1 MLIFMPETTTMKD
14 SMMTLAV
21 QDAIEWSLLHG
32 VGLKTSSATAMHCAF
47 SFAPTLIQRERF
59 ELLKSIVPLMGKLI
73 HGVSQDHDF
82 LTASIAPLADQGA
95 DDFFASL
102 LALHNELDHH
112 QARRIPMLLMRT
124 DFMDDA
130 EHGPR
135 LIEFNGIAAGMGP
148 FGQRAHELH
157 QYLQHQWPQTFT
169 DWSEQDSLELVPNH
183 CIDNLARGIAGA
195 ATSVRAQSGENGQPL
210 FIMVVQPDED
220 NVYDQH
226 MLEQAIQREGVKTV
240 RRTFRQLYDQLAS
253 GDNHRLLLEGL
264 GGVDAIYLRAGY
276 QHCDYQ
282 AHDLEE
288 ARCCTEL
295 TRVRMMIERH
305 RVAINATVSQ
315 QLATSKRVQ
324 MLLSAMSEEQLTTFG
339 LTLDEAQRIKPF
351 LGEMRPVDG
360 QSAKWF
366 AGQNPQHWVL
376 KNQGEGGG
384 HCVFD
389 LHILPRLKSLQPEEY
404 PAWSLMRRLH
414 PRHRSHPAL
423 MVRQGEA
430 TVVDDL
436 ISEIGMFTLH
446 LNGHSLTSDLGYA
459 GYLIRSKPSSVT
471 EGGVHSG
478 QGALDS
484 LAHDG

>member
-1 MLIFMPETTTMKD
+1 MKNPML
-14 SMMTLAV
+14 TLAV

-32 VGLKTSSATAMHCAF
+32 MALKISSASAMHCAF

-82 LTASIAPLADQGA
+82 LTTAIEPLAVDGCNA

-102 LALHNELDHH
+102 LALHRQLDHG
-112 QARRIPMLLMRT
+112 QAKRIPMLLMRT

-157 QYLQHQWPQTFT
+157 QYLQHQWPQAFSR
-169 DWSEQDSLELVPNH
+169 WSEQDALELVPNH
-183 CIDNLARGIAGA
+183 GIDNLARGIAGA
-195 ATSVRAQSGENGQPL
+195 ATTVRAQSGETGQPL

-226 MLEQAIQREGVKTV
+226 LLEQAIQREGVKTV
-240 RRTFRQLYDQLAS
+240 RRTFRQLHDQLSS
-253 GDNHRLLLEGL
+253 GDDDRLLLEGL

-288 ARCCTEL
+288 ERCCTEL
-295 TRVRMMIERH
+295 TQVRVMIERH

-324 MLLSAMSEEQLTTFG
+324 MLLSAMSVEQLTNFG
-339 LTLDEAQRIKPF
+339 LTPEEASRIKPF
-351 LGEMRPVDG
+351 LGEMRAIDEH
-360 QSAKWF
+360 SADWF
-366 AGQNPQHWVL
+366 AGQNPSHWVL

-389 LHILPRLKSLQPEEY
+389 QDILPRLHSLQPEEY

-423 MVRQGEA
+423 VVRQGEA
-430 TVVDDL
+430 TAVDDL

-446 LNGHSLTSDLGYA
+446 LDGHSLTCDLGYA

-484 LAHDG
+484 LAFGEF